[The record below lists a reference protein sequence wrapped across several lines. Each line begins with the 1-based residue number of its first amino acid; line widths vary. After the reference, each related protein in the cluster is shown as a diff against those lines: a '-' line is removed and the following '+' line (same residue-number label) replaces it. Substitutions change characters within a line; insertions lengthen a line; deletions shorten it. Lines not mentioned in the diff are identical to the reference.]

1 MYKKN
6 LSSKTIN
13 LLEYYSILNITN
25 LFSDT
30 AIKSKKQLLINKEQ
44 YIFEL
49 FKQLGVQLNI
59 KKINSFFYK
68 GNLNSKIMI
77 LGDCPNDEDIKNQEI
92 FSGSRGELLN
102 KMLSSISLE
111 KEKYYL
117 SNIYFEKYNDKIS
130 KYNFYKDILIKHIK
144 IIQPKYIFFKIFLF

>member
-30 AIKSKKQLLINKEQ
+30 AIKSKKKLLINKEQ

-49 FKQLGVQLNI
+49 FKQIGVQLNI

-77 LGDCPNDEDIKNQEI
+77 L
-92 FSGSRGELLN
+92 S
-102 KMLSSISLE
+102 
-111 KEKYYL
+111 
-117 SNIYFEKYNDKIS
+117 
-130 KYNFYKDILIKHIK
+130 
-144 IIQPKYIFFKIFLF
+144 

>member
-6 LSSKTIN
+6 LTNKTIN

-25 LFSDT
+25 FFSDT
-30 AIKSKKQLLINKEQ
+30 AIKSKKQLFINKEK

-49 FKQLGVQLNI
+49 FKEINVQLNI

-77 LGDCPNDEDIKNQEI
+77 LGDCPNDDDIKNQEI
-92 FSGSRGELLN
+92 FS
-102 KMLSSISLE
+102 
-111 KEKYYL
+111 
-117 SNIYFEKYNDKIS
+117 
-130 KYNFYKDILIKHIK
+130 
-144 IIQPKYIFFKIFLF
+144 

>member
-1 MYKKN
+1 MSLFIHIMYKKN

-49 FKQLGVQLNI
+49 FKQIGVQLNI
-59 KKINSFFYK
+59 KK
-68 GNLNSKIMI
+68 
-77 LGDCPNDEDIKNQEI
+77 
-92 FSGSRGELLN
+92 
-102 KMLSSISLE
+102 
-111 KEKYYL
+111 
-117 SNIYFEKYNDKIS
+117 
-130 KYNFYKDILIKHIK
+130 
-144 IIQPKYIFFKIFLF
+144 

>member
-49 FKQLGVQLNI
+49 FKQIGVQLNI
-59 KKINSFFYK
+59 KKINSF
-68 GNLNSKIMI
+68 LW
-77 LGDCPNDEDIKNQEI
+77 EVE
-92 FSGSRGELLN
+92 
-102 KMLSSISLE
+102 
-111 KEKYYL
+111 
-117 SNIYFEKYNDKIS
+117 
-130 KYNFYKDILIKHIK
+130 
-144 IIQPKYIFFKIFLF
+144 